1 MTEIETTFAGNASW
15 ERAFYR
21 AARGVVYGFC
31 RVYCRLT
38 VEGKEHVPTS
48 GSFVVAPVHRSI
60 VDSFA
65 ASGITTRRMRYMGK
79 ASLWKPKLTR
89 RFLSSLGGFPVD
101 RGTAD
106 REALKRCMQ
115 VIESGEPLLLFPEGE
130 RKTGPLV
137 QPLFDGATYV
147 AVKTDVVIVPIGIG
161 GSERVLPKGARFPRP
176 RKMHMIIGE
185 PLLSPAGVDG
195 RVPRHAVKE
204 LSEQLHEELQR
215 LFDAAQLR
223 AGA

>member
-1 MTEIETTFAGNASW
+1 MTEIDTSFAGNAWW
-15 ERAFYR
+15 ERALYR
-21 AARGVVYGFC
+21 AARAVVFGFC

-38 VEGKEHVPTS
+38 VEGREHVPTS
-48 GSFVVAPVHRSI
+48 GCYVVAPVHRSI

-65 ASGITTRRMRYMGK
+65 ASGMTKRRIRYMGK
-79 ASLWKPKLTR
+79 ASLWKRKLFR

-115 VIESGEPLLLFPEGE
+115 VIENGEPLLLFPEGE

-147 AVKTDVVIVPIGIG
+147 AVKTNVPIIPVGIG

-185 PLLSPAGVDG
+185 PIIPPSAGDG

-204 LSEQLHEELQR
+204 LSEQLHEELQK